1 MQQFFGKEIMRESNF
16 FLFLISFI
24 YPDDEIDPEEVDED
38 ESASLGEES
47 PSAEDRMESC
57 SEGIQR
63 AADQSVKEAAEL
75 WQELYLYLI
84 GSNCEGD

>member
-1 MQQFFGKEIMRESNF
+1 MCRDCRDCWFVAAI
-16 FLFLISFI
+16 FLILFI
-24 YPDDEIDPEEVDED
+24 YPDGEIDPKEVDED

>member
-1 MQQFFGKEIMRESNF
+1 MIQYVLQYKCIKILAKKSSEKAK
-16 FLFLISFI
+16 FLFSFLPSQFI

-47 PSAEDRMESC
+47 PSSKDRMESG

-63 AADQSVKEAAEL
+63 AADQSVEEAAEL
-75 WQELYLYLI
+75 
-84 GSNCEGD
+84 

>member
-1 MQQFFGKEIMRESNF
+1 MLAKKSSEKANF
-16 FLFLISFI
+16 FLFLILFI

-75 WQELYLYLI
+75 
-84 GSNCEGD
+84 